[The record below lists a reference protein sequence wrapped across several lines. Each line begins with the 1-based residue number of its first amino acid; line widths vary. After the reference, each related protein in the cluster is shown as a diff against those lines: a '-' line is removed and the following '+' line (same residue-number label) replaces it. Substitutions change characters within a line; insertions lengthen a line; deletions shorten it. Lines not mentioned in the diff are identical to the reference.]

1 MGLHSCCIALSE
13 DRPPGHVISRRLPS
27 PCEVGQCPRCNRA
40 IGPVE
45 DVGSFCNCVEAVSDI
60 VTVPESPR
68 RK

>member
-1 MGLHSCCIALSE
+1 MVVYSCCIALSE
-13 DRPPGHVISRRLPS
+13 DRPPGHVIGRRLPL
-27 PCEVGQCPRCNRA
+27 GQCPRCNRA

-60 VTVPESPR
+60 AAFPESPR